1 MCVSVWVPPTEDS
14 PSKEM
19 RRYGG
24 CPPAE
29 AAPLSPRFEVQPG
42 HPLPALRGMG
52 KAAQEP
58 HLGCPL
64 ASAFIHVASQQ
75 CSGTFSSQHPG
86 ENKAQS
92 KLPLEKNHQGGGM
105 LALEIRPLSKYNT
118 ARLPA
123 ALSRWPLR
131 WLSTSGSAWPCLRF
145 EVMFHEK
152 HASWLQTLMRE
163 MLPA

>member
-1 MCVSVWVPPTEDS
+1 MCVSVWVSPTEDS

-42 HPLPALRGMG
+42 HPLPALGKWARLPRNPTLAALWPLPSFMLHLSSAQVHSQVNIRG
-52 KAAQEP
+52 
-58 HLGCPL
+58 
-64 ASAFIHVASQQ
+64 
-75 CSGTFSSQHPG
+75 
-86 ENKAQS
+86 
-92 KLPLEKNHQGGGM
+92 
-105 LALEIRPLSKYNT
+105 EIKHNRNYPWRKIIREGVCWRLKYKEGVCWPFSKYNT

-131 WLSTSGSAWPCLRF
+131 WLSTSASAWPCLRF
-145 EVMFHEK
+145 EVMLHEK
-152 HASWLQTLMRE
+152 HASWL
-163 MLPA
+163 